1 MVTAWIAG
9 SLVVATASCVA
20 KLIAPWVRAHEFH
33 EEVLEIQR
41 ELAIPPGQPW
51 SPEVDCTQD
60 LANLAAAILAQRIA
74 NSGEVRTVTAPS
86 AGGAQRQ
93 QSPIR
98 TARSTDERTAHRT
111 QQ

>member
-1 MVTAWIAG
+1 MPTALIAASLIAG
-9 SLVVATASCVA
+9 AAWCWA
-20 KLIAPWVRAHEFH
+20 KLVAPWVRAHEFH

-93 QSPIR
+93 QSP
-98 TARSTDERTAHRT
+98 
-111 QQ
+111 